1 MSRRTALYSPPC
13 HPCGPDPQPVPVAL
27 IQLDDAA
34 KPSFERRHA
43 RLPRKGLAFA
53 LVFLFDRLRC
63 RVANRQPVEQA
74 NTIDF
79 TASALA
85 SAGIAR

>member
-13 HPCGPDPQPVPVAL
+13 HPCGLDPQPDPVAL
-27 IQLDDAA
+27 IQLDDDA

-53 LVFLFDRLRC
+53 LVFLFDRLSC
-63 RVANRQPVEQA
+63 GAACWLPEEQA
-74 NTIDF
+74 NTTAF